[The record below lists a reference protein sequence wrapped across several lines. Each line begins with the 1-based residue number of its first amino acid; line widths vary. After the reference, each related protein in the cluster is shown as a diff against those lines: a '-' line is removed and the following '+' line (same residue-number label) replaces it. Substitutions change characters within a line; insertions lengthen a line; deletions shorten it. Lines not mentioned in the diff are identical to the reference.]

1 MYKHVGDEKVKGL
14 FKKVHCLLHLTGM
27 HVHSTERW
35 DGFLCGGTN
44 TIFRWT
50 ESSFNSDMSKSNVWT
65 WFSKVRWHTGWSWSA
80 TFNKELHF
88 NHSCKNWCQ
97 FLDVKLCKFYT
108 PHSKITNYSLVHT
121 WFQMFIIFKCLLLK
135 KWNADFKS
143 SFSVWNDKILYQLLH
158 LWHSKTEPCCLW
170 RTGNK
175 KCFSKKSLVM
185 FQHLYTI

>member
-1 MYKHVGDEKVKGL
+1 MYKHVGDENVKGL

-121 WFQMFIIFKCLLLK
+121 WFQVFKCLLLK

-143 SFSVWNDKILYQLLH
+143 SFSVWNDTILYQLLH
-158 LWHSKTEPCCLW
+158 LCHSKLFY
-170 RTGNK
+170 RAML
-175 KCFSKKSLVM
+175 SLKNWK
-185 FQHLYTI
+185 